1 MENIQNSREH
11 KGKCPIC
18 KVPYQRD
25 TYTLFP
31 ELAIVDGTS
40 TNKVL
45 QRTRQRVVHVI
56 NPLGVMS
63 SAEEIRDAYNTAREH
78 RAQIRNMATGCNN
91 PDFEVYIQS
100 FFSMITSLCSLTL
113 SFRH

>member
-1 MENIQNSREH
+1 MIGCMETIDKSREH
-11 KGKCPIC
+11 RGKCPLC
-18 KVPYQRD
+18 KKAYKKE

-31 ELAIVDGTS
+31 DLLVVDATS
-40 TNKVL
+40 TDEIL

-78 RAQIRNMATGCNN
+78 RAEIRNIATGCND
-91 PDFEVYIQS
+91 PDFEVRAS
-100 FFSMITSLCSLTL
+100 SSV
-113 SFRH
+113 